1 MRSARGTRTRAS
13 PAQAAAVRLPP
24 RPRRKL
30 RHSHFRQV
38 RGVNL
43 PSESPRLQLR
53 AWGAPAVSLDV
64 QRGEAFSATPE
75 SVWVFVGL
83 LKVNF
88 FSRFTLEDRV
98 GQKRRRPRSFRRT
111 GTE

>member
-1 MRSARGTRTRAS
+1 MRTARGTRTRAS

-64 QRGEAFSATPE
+64 QCEEALSAIPE
-75 SVWVFVGL
+75 SAWVFVGL
-83 LKVNF
+83 LKVNLF
-88 FSRFTLEDRV
+88 FSFTFED
-98 GQKRRRPRSFRRT
+98 
-111 GTE
+111 